1 MRGPMPPP
9 SAAETFARTRAFT
22 RAMDDRMATRAIPHA
37 LGTIIAN
44 DDYPDSH
51 SMNFLR
57 VEGDRPALTADE
69 LDAAIRAAMD
79 AIGRPHLQ
87 AVIEDRGAGA
97 RLAAPMRDAG
107 WEPLEIVSMA
117 WDQAPQ
123 RDPPLPA
130 AIVEWEVLRPTIL
143 AGWRADTRI
152 ADEEVARQ
160 LTDRRDAV
168 ARATHLRHLVAP
180 APPAEIG
187 SYADLYSDG
196 ATAQIESV
204 NTLEAFR
211 NRGYASALVLY
222 GARTA
227 RAEGHDLV
235 FLVADADAW
244 PRHLYERLG
253 FAEIG
258 GFWEMSRER

>member
-1 MRGPMPPP
+1 MPPL
-9 SAAETFARTRAFT
+9 SDAAIFARTRAFT
-22 RAMDDRMATRAIPHA
+22 RAMDEAIATRAVAHR

-44 DDYPDSH
+44 DTYPHSH

-57 VEGDRPALTADE
+57 VEGEHPDLTAPQ

-79 AIGRPHLQ
+79 AVDRSHLQ
-87 AVIEDRGAGA
+87 AVIEDRAAGA
-97 RLAAPMRDAG
+97 RLAVPMRDRG
-107 WEPLEIVSMA
+107 WEATEIVTMA
-117 WDQAPQ
+117 WRRVPE
-123 RDPPLPA
+123 RDPAVPA
-130 AIVEWEVLRPTIL
+130 AIVDWEVLRPVVL
-143 AGWRADTRI
+143 AGWRADARI
-152 ADEEVARQ
+152 SDEEVARQ
-160 LTDRRDAV
+160 LTDRRDGV

-204 NTLEAFR
+204 NTLEAVR
-211 NRGYASALVLY
+211 NRGYASALVLH

-227 RAEGHDLV
+227 RDEGHDLV
-235 FLVADADAW
+235 FLVADVDDW

-253 FAEIG
+253 FEEVG
-258 GFWEMSRER
+258 GFWEMSRDR

>member
-1 MRGPMPPP
+1 MPPP

-22 RAMDDRMATRAIPHA
+22 RAMDERMATRAIPHA
-37 LGTIIAN
+37 LGTVVAH

-57 VEGDRPALTADE
+57 IEGDRADLTADQ
-69 LDAAIRAAMD
+69 LDAAICAAMD
-79 AIGRPHLQ
+79 AIGRRHLQ
-87 AVIEDRGAGA
+87 AVIEDRDAGA
-97 RLAAPMRDAG
+97 RLAAPMREKG

-117 WDQAPQ
+117 WGDAPQ
-123 RDPPLPA
+123 RDPDVAA
-130 AIVEWEVLRPTIL
+130 AIVEWEALRPTIL
-143 AGWRADTRI
+143 AGWRADRRI
-152 ADEEVARQ
+152 ADAEIARQ

-211 NRGYASALVLY
+211 NRGYASALVLH
-222 GARTA
+222 GARLA

-235 FLVADADAW
+235 FLVADADDW
-244 PRHLYERLG
+244 PRHLYQRLG

-258 GFWEMSRER
+258 GFWEMSRDR